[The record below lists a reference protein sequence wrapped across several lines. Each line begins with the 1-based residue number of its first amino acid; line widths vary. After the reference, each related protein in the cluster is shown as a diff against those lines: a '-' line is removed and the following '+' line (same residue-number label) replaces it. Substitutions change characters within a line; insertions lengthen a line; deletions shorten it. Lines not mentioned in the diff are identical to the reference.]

1 MSGLEAA
8 AFVLNATDASYKA
21 IAAAIEYG
29 QKVKAAK
36 EYTQNIQ
43 SDVHEIT
50 NLLDDLH
57 LRACKAKES
66 DDASQ
71 VQQWTSL
78 RDIDSRDSPVSRIR
92 LELNTI
98 QGLLTTQK
106 LSKIE
111 HLLWPRKLKKV
122 EKSMLMIAKQKERL
136 SEKMRIDTGLVFR
149 KFEILDFKLLY

>member
-8 AFVLNATDASYKA
+8 AFVLNATDTSYKV
-21 IAAAIEYG
+21 IAAAVEYG
-29 QKVKAAK
+29 QKIRAAK
-36 EYTQNIQ
+36 EYTESIR

-50 NLLDDLH
+50 KVLDDLH

-66 DDASQ
+66 EDASQ

-78 RDIDSRDSPVSRIR
+78 RDIDCRESPVSQIR

-98 QGLLTTQK
+98 LGLLTTQK
-106 LSKIE
+106 MSRIE

-122 EKSMLMIAKQKERL
+122 EKSMLLIAKQKERL
-136 SEKMRIDTGLVFR
+136 SEKIRIDTGSVLT
-149 KFEILDFKLLY
+149 